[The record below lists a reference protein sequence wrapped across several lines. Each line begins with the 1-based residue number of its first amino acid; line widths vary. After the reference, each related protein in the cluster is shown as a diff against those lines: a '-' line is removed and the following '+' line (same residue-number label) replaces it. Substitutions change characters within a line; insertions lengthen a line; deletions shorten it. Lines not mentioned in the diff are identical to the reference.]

1 MSSSGVEVARA
12 YVTVIPKSD
21 GTSQDVID
29 SVVNPLQDGVT
40 KAGGKAGKGFNT
52 GLGSILSK
60 FAVPTAI
67 VGALVGVA
75 KAGFD
80 AYEEVQGGIN
90 EVIKK
95 TGATGEAAEELKS
108 VYKDVASNVV
118 GDFEDIGAAVGELN
132 TRLGLTGE
140 DLEAASEQAV
150 KFARI
155 NGVDTVTAIQDVTR
169 MMNNA
174 GISAEDYADV
184 LDKLTVASQV
194 SGIDVNKLSQSVND
208 NAASFEELGFSTDDA
223 IAMLSQFERSGANT
237 SAILAGMKKGVQN
250 WTKEGVSAKD
260 GFAQFVAGVEAGT
273 VTAQDAI
280 DIFGSRAGVAMYDA
294 AQKGQLSFE
303 EMYTAITEGSSGAL
317 DTVYEETLTASD
329 KMGLAWQNVKLA
341 TADLFEPLVSG
352 VSGAL
357 SDTIIPGIKGAVEKI
372 GQFFQNVKDWYDTYI
387 APVVQAAAE
396 KIAPVV
402 NKIKE
407 DVSNAFQGVKEVIVD
422 KVMPAIQSVIDEVW
436 PYIQDIIMGVMDIL
450 ATVVPPI
457 WEGIKTVIS
466 TVMSVIGKIIE
477 TVWPVIKNIIVG
489 AVKVIKAV
497 IEGISSVVS
506 DVSGTF
512 NSIKETIV
520 GVMDTIKNT
529 IVGVWD
535 TITSTISSVIEGI
548 STTISGVFN
557 GIKETVTSI
566 WNGIKDAITGPIDKA
581 REIIS
586 GIIEKIKGFFNFDFE
601 LPKLKLPHFSIQP
614 EGWKIGDLLKG
625 TLPHLGI
632 EWYAKGGI
640 FDDAAI
646 IGVGEAGR
654 EAVVPLQGKMMHPFA
669 QAIAEQ
675 MSGGS
680 TITMNVTVNGADNP
694 EEWAARLGRQLK
706 MELRTI

>member
-1 MSSSGVEVARA
+1 MASSGVEVARA
-12 YVTVIPKSD
+12 YVTIIPKSD
-21 GTSQDVID
+21 GTSQEVID

-52 GLGSILSK
+52 GLGSVLKK
-60 FAVPTAI
+60 FAVPAAVGTALI
-67 VGALVGVA
+67 GVA

-80 AYEEVQGGIN
+80 AYEEVQTGIN

-95 TGATGEAAEELKS
+95 TGATGEAADELKA

-118 GDFEDIGAAVGELN
+118 GDFEDIGGAVGELN
-132 TRLGLTGE
+132 TRLGLNGE
-140 DLEAASEQAV
+140 ALEAASEQAIKYAKV
-150 KFARI
+150 
-155 NGVDTVTAIQDVTR
+155 NGVDAVTAIQDVTR

-174 GISAEDYADV
+174 GISADDYAEV

-194 SGIDVNKLSQSVND
+194 SGIDVGKLAQSVTD

-237 SAILAGMKKGVQN
+237 SAIIAGMKKGVQN
-250 WTKEGVSAKD
+250 WTKEGVSAKE
-260 GFAQFVAGVEAGT
+260 GFAQFVAGVEDGS

-280 DIFGSRAGVAMYDA
+280 DLFGSKAGIAMYDA

-303 EMYTAITEGSSGAL
+303 DMYASITGNSDGAL
-317 DTVYEETLTASD
+317 DSVYEETLTTSE
-329 KMGLAWQNVKLA
+329 KMDLAWQNVKLA
-341 TADLFEPLVSG
+341 TSDLFEPLVT
-352 VSGAL
+352 GA
-357 SDTIIPGIKGAVEKI
+357 SDILVNTVIPAVKDAAERI
-372 GQFFQNVKDWYDTYI
+372 GEFFSNVKSWYDQYV
-387 APVVQAAAE
+387 APVVQAASE
-396 KIAPVV
+396 KVAPVLTA
-402 NKIKE
+402 IKE
-407 DVSNAFQGVKEVIVD
+407 AVQTAFDTIKSVIVD
-422 KVMPAIQSVIDEVW
+422 TVMPEIQSVIDEVW
-436 PYIQDIIMGVMDIL
+436 PYIEDIVTSVNEIL
-450 ATVVPPI
+450 STVVPPI

-466 TVMSVIGKIIE
+466 GVMTVIGNIVK
-477 TVWPVIKNIIVG
+477 TVWPVIKEIIVG
-489 AVKVIKAV
+489 AVKVIKTV
-497 IEGISSVVS
+497 IEGISSVVT

-512 NSIKETIV
+512 NSIKETV
-520 GVMDTIKNT
+520 LGVMTTIKDSITN
-529 IVGVWD
+529 VWT
-535 TITSTISSVIEGI
+535 TITTTISNVINGI
-548 STTISGVFN
+548 STTISNVFN
-557 GIKETVTSI
+557 GIKDTATAV

-586 GIIEKIKGFFNFDFE
+586 GIIETIKGFFNFDFQ
-601 LPKLKLPHFSIQP
+601 LPTIKLPHFGIQP

-625 TLPHLGI
+625 SIPKLGI
-632 EWYAKGGI
+632 EWYAKGGV

-654 EAVVPLQGKMMHPFA
+654 EAVVPLQGQMMRPFA

-675 MSGGS
+675 MGSGN